1 MGIYGTTIRKK
12 DFLKMSQGNG
22 DNENNNKIIRVA
34 PPNMPLEPNERSS
47 SVVQISIGGVI
58 AIVVTIAIA
67 AVSATWILGEKLGD
81 LKSQVAS
88 LKTDIDNN
96 IKVSISEIQG
106 DISGIQD
113 DISGINIYLYN
124 DGGVK
129 DQLGDINQL
138 LNIPVVSIPNDEAHS
153 EMKRTVG
160 QVSLPEYASPAPVTS
175 SSPIGLYQDGEP
187 CYAKDVV
194 NEPILITYTEGDK
207 EIYFYGMYNENY
219 HWNGYCVTNA
229 YYISDGTLFGI
240 CESNFEDGNRL
251 DYISLYRSD
260 VDKNKWLY
268 SDKESVNE
276 DNVGVNKSYALD
288 YINKKNFTSTNVR
301 ISDVLY
307 VDKFIDTTNPKVLTY
322 YYGNTS
328 NGVYSDNSG
337 KAYEVIYNEDG
348 TVKTLYVGRFSD
360 GTFNDATGK
369 AWDIAYAD
377 QYGFYVHNIGT
388 FKNGS
393 AVNKSHDP
401 ISIEDIN
408 KIISEYTFDCEL
420 DWKQE

>member
-81 LKSQVAS
+81 LKSQVAL

-96 IKVSISEIQG
+96 IKVDISEIQG

-194 NEPILITYTEGDK
+194 NDPILLTYTEGDK

-219 HWNGYCVTNA
+219 HWDGYCVTNV
-229 YYISDGTLFGI
+229 YLKSDGTLFGI
-240 CESNFEDGNRL
+240 CESNFDDGNRI
-251 DYISLYRSD
+251 DYKSFYRSD

-268 SDKESVNE
+268 SNKKKINSN
-276 DNVGVNKSYALD
+276 NVGVNISYTLEYTD
-288 YINKKNFTSTNVR
+288 EKNFTETTMR
-301 ISDVLY
+301 INDILY
-307 VDKFIDTTNPKVLTY
+307 VDTFIENTNPRMLTY
-322 YYGNTS
+322 YSGNTS
-328 NGVYSDNSG
+328 DGLYNDDKG
-337 KAYEVIYNEDG
+337 KAYEVEYFEDG
-348 TVKTLYVGRFSD
+348 TVKTLYLGKFSN
-360 GTFNDATGK
+360 GTFNDDTGN
-369 AWDIAYAD
+369 AWDIVYVE
-377 QYGFYVHNIGT
+377 QYGFYVYNTGV
-388 FKNGS
+388 FENGS
-393 AVNKSHDP
+393 AVNKAKDP
-401 ISIEDIN
+401 ISIEEIN
-408 KIISEYTFDCEL
+408 KIISGYKFDCKL
-420 DWKQE
+420 DWKLE